1 MAGQTRID
9 GNLIDTGTDPN
20 DIVSVSVGDA
30 RYPRLSQDNTLAG
43 NLTVDGDLNLVAT
56 GAGTGVFT
64 IAAPDSNT
72 NRTLTLPDEAGT
84 VLTDVGVPSSALPAG
99 SVIQV
104 VQGQFV
110 SYFTTS
116 STSFVDVTGFNVSI
130 TPSSTANKILIMV
143 STSFFSP
150 DNNFTSSEIRVILNG
165 NAFGGTSSDARMWNS
180 NHNTGFGG
188 QAQVV
193 ETKYLHSPS
202 STSSQTYQVQLRTR
216 NGATA
221 IGRDWNGDDS
231 GMHTIIAME
240 IAG

>member
-104 VQGQFV
+104 VNNTFSTSTNV
-110 SYFTTS
+110 TT
-116 STSFVDVTGFNVSI
+116 TSFVDSGLQASI
-130 TPSSTANKILIMV
+130 TPTNSSNKILILV
-143 STSFFSP
+143 DQHARSAQQTSNFRDFFTRLLRNSTEIAQKRHQSYGSVGSNGFMAAVLDGGFIVLDSP
-150 DNNFTSSEIRVILNG
+150 NVTNPITYKTQGAV
-165 NAFGGTSSDARMWNS
+165 GTSLS
-180 NHNTGFGG
+180 NTNLRF
-188 QAQVV
+188 QDQ
-193 ETKYLHSPS
+193 PS
-202 STSSQTYQVQLRTR
+202 
-216 NGATA
+216 
-221 IGRDWNGDDS
+221 
-231 GMHTIIAME
+231 IASITLME